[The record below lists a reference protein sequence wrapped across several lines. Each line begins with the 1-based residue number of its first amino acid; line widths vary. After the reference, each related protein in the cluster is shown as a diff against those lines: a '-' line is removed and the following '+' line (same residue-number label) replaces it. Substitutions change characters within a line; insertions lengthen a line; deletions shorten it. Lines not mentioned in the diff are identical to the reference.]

1 MRSII
6 RFRRRRSRDCA
17 EDNDTRDRHIMADPK
32 INTHSERDVV
42 KRYVVG
48 LNENGKSAVLMD
60 GVPNQQELKDWF
72 WRAALWKTRETPADN
87 TLPGDRSRAGGAPR
101 GPAPDGLL
109 ARGAGGGPA
118 QKSPA
123 DL

>member
-17 EDNDTRDRHIMADPK
+17 EDNDTRERHIMADPK
-32 INTHSERDVV
+32 INTHSERDVA

-72 WRAALWKTRETPADN
+72 WRATLWKTREKPPGN
-87 TLPGDRSRAGGAPR
+87 TIPGDRSLGGRAA
-101 GPAPDGLL
+101 PAPLTAAML
-109 ARGAGGGPA
+109 AR
-118 QKSPA
+118 
-123 DL
+123 

>member
-17 EDNDTRDRHIMADPK
+17 EDNDTRERHIMADPK
-32 INTHSERDVV
+32 INTHSERDVA

-72 WRAALWKTRETPADN
+72 WRATLWKTRETPPDN
-87 TLPGDRSRAGGAPR
+87 TIPGDRSLD
-101 GPAPDGLL
+101 GPAPRQPFPHATPAPL
-109 ARGAGGGPA
+109 AQALPA
-118 QKSPA
+118 PT
-123 DL
+123 